1 VQHGQSAGIF
11 YCAKGLTL
19 HSSKVRER
27 RTIYRYAN
35 LALRYGQANLNAAHA
50 DFGEL
55 PIDMPQRR

>member
-19 HSSKVRER
+19 HGSKVRER
-27 RTIYRYAN
+27 RTICRYAI
-35 LALRYGQANLNAAHA
+35 LAWPLWASQFNAAHA